1 MFSDEVHQEILSQEA
16 RIMQAA
22 LRQNLGRV
30 VQRVPAMARSMAGGG
45 STGGK
50 TPPYKRMRGVVRGSL
65 PIAIFSFPL
74 DAS

>member
-1 MFSDEVHQEILSQEA
+1 MFSEEYHQKTRQKA

-30 VQRVPAMARSMAGGG
+30 VQRVPAVARSMAGGG

>member
-1 MFSDEVHQEILSQEA
+1 MFSDEYHQKIRQKA

-30 VQRVPAMARSMAGGG
+30 VQRVPAVARSMAGGG